1 MNPILESDFKKLLGL
16 PLPWE
21 ELKGKHLFITGATGF
36 IGGYI
41 TKGLAWLNHQLSLN
55 LTLGLLH
62 RSGTQP
68 PFTDP
73 CIEWISGDISAN
85 FIPEYFKPDI
95 IIHAASPA
103 NRQVISSNPCDVI
116 SCNILATRYLL
127 EVARKYQSCFLFFS
141 SGDVYQRRP
150 GRIMEK
156 SAESLARDSLHTFYG
171 DNKLAGELLCE
182 QYREIYGVQSCI
194 LRPFSIFGPGE
205 SLASGRCFTDFARQA
220 LKIHRIQVHSS
231 GTQIRSFC
239 YLFDFMTG
247 LLYVLLRGKST
258 VYNIGNEDN
267 TCSILELAK
276 TMAEICGSTEV
287 IGPLSTNKEIDSFVP
302 DTTRL
307 RQLGWKPQ
315 VDLSACIQRC
325 LDSYRY
331 ADSRTGWMPE
341 M

>member
-21 ELKGKHLFITGATGF
+21 ELKGKRLFITGATGF

-73 CIEWISGDISAN
+73 SIEWISGDISAN

-127 EVARKYQSCFLFFS
+127 EVASYFSAAETCIKGSRGGLWRNRRSHWHETVCTLFMGTISWPENFYVSNIGKYT
-141 SGDVYQRRP
+141 
-150 GRIMEK
+150 
-156 SAESLARDSLHTFYG
+156 ESRAAY
-171 DNKLAGELLCE
+171 
-182 QYREIYGVQSCI
+182 
-194 LRPFSIFGPGE
+194 
-205 SLASGRCFTDFARQA
+205 SGRFRFLDQGSHWR
-220 LKIHRIQVHSS
+220 L
-231 GTQIRSFC
+231 G
-239 YLFDFMTG
+239 G
-247 LLYVLLRGKST
+247 VLL
-258 VYNIGNEDN
+258 
-267 TCSILELAK
+267 ILH
-276 TMAEICGSTEV
+276 V
-287 IGPLSTNKEIDSFVP
+287 
-302 DTTRL
+302 RH
-307 RQLGWKPQ
+307 
-315 VDLSACIQRC
+315 
-325 LDSYRY
+325 
-331 ADSRTGWMPE
+331 
-341 M
+341 